1 MSCPLQTIIRVFR
14 KRKRVSNSKNRH
26 DREDGEDREDRMSGR
41 GGEEGDV
48 GDNGKGRLEEEDRRD
63 MNLAKKIANN
73 PLKPKIPSSLE
84 AILGELHPVNSDT
97 VDIEIGLSQSG
108 S

>member
-1 MSCPLQTIIRVFR
+1 MSCPLQTIIRFFR
-14 KRKRVSNSKNRH
+14 KRKRVSNSKNKH
-26 DREDGEDREDRMSGR
+26 DREDRHDRKDKISRR

-48 GDNGKGRLEEEDRRD
+48 WDDRKGRLEEDRKDR
-63 MNLAKKIANN
+63 NLAKNIANN

-97 VDIEIGLSQSG
+97 VDIEIGLRDKG

>member
-1 MSCPLQTIIRVFR
+1 MSRRV
-14 KRKRVSNSKNRH
+14 
-26 DREDGEDREDRMSGR
+26 
-41 GGEEGDV
+41 GEEGDV
-48 GDNGKGRLEEEDRRD
+48 GDDRKERLEEDRRD
-63 MNLAKKIANN
+63 RNLAKNIANN

>member
-1 MSCPLQTIIRVFR
+1 MSCPLQTIIRFFI
-14 KRKRVSNSKNRH
+14 KRKRVSNSKNKH
-26 DREDGEDREDRMSGR
+26 DRKDKMSRR
-41 GGEEGDV
+41 GDEEGDV
-48 GDNGKGRLEEEDRRD
+48 GDDRKERLEEDRKDR
-63 MNLAKKIANN
+63 NLAKNIANN